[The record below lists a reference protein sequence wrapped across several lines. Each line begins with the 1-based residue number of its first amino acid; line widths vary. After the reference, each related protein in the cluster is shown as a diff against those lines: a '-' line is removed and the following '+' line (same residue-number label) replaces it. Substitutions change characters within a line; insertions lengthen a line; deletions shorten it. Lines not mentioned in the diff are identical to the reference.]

1 MLGSSSCASS
11 EGRHEKRPNELEV
24 LHSWRGR
31 REAELTRKLGVPC
44 LVVPPSSLHAVGAM
58 SLRPA
63 HSNVR
68 TESTVIHGYS
78 TEVVE
83 VKMKKKKTVLGLAAQ
98 RERFDWLENL
108 VGSPAYC
115 YVWCTVYEGGTHHQ
129 AWYLACMGGGDQQI
143 TSLFFFWSGASAPV
157 RRANALAAVAAAL
170 GRCQCRPS

>member
-11 EGRHEKRPNELEV
+11 EGLHEKRPNELEV

-31 REAELTRKLGVPC
+31 S
-44 LVVPPSSLHAVGAM
+44 VVPPSSLHAVGAM

-129 AWYLACMGGGDQQI
+129 AWYLACMGGGDQPI
-143 TSLFFFWSGASAPV
+143 TSL
-157 RRANALAAVAAAL
+157 L
-170 GRCQCRPS
+170 